1 MINLIVQILKITL
14 VFIIIDLPYLYLN
27 VADFKALIKEIQ
39 GKDITLKYIPVLIT
53 YLIMSF
59 GLFYFVLNTDKD
71 LKQKI
76 ISSALLGFTVYGV
89 FDFTNMAIIEKW
101 KYKQTLIDVIWG
113 TILFTITT
121 ILNEKFIVTI

>member
-27 VADFKALIKEIQ
+27 VADFKAMIKEIQ

-121 ILNEKFIVTI
+121 ILNEKFIVTV